1 MLGHYKLRLG
11 DGTVLLVDLDGLNA
25 WLSDGKAVVQAEG
38 SSQWRPLREFLR
50 EEREAAR
57 RRSRQK
63 LRAGEPLPL
72 VYPKPREDVRS
83 DPPPEPPD
91 VPEEPR
97 FAGRPPA
104 VQALADDPAGAA
116 PSPPTPWSPG
126 EEVPVIPFKPLDD
139 EAPVRAAVPPQDS
152 PPPRSRGPEPSLQAF
167 ADDPVA
173 PPSVNRPAPDDSL
186 PPIRLKPLDDGPPAR
201 PAAPSFRASPS
212 PGSLGAAPSLQ
223 ALAEDPGAP
232 ASAWRSAS
240 DDALPPIRLKPLGDE
255 APEPPAA
262 EPGAALVHRLLAAI
276 GTFLSRCLEPLGRLE
291 RGQSLP
297 PAHSQERDAP
307 DLPGLRPREPR
318 KAPPSVNDLPT
329 LRLAD
334 ADEPQEPAD
343 VYEGEDGESPFAV
356 VWLWAQRVVLAM
368 AVVAG
373 GAFVALTRDTWFP
386 EAARLGQ
393 RLFAEID
400 RRART
405 PDPAEA
411 QGRAL
416 QAAVAQ
422 LPHLAPETI
431 RLVLAGSPGGVLE
444 PPEVFSLAAEAEE
457 KGLPALSPGEAEEL
471 KALRR
476 ELVGALRPAERS
488 RVREYERVRSHR
500 ATFPF
505 EDRRVLE
512 LVARG
517 ARALSPTGLARL
529 QELSG
534 RAIARGLAPAADG
547 VSSPGE

>member
-1 MLGHYKLRLG
+1 MLGRYKLRLG
-11 DGTVLLVDLDGLNA
+11 DGTVLLVDLGGLSA
-25 WLSDGKAVVQAEG
+25 WLADGKAMVQAEG

-57 RRSRQK
+57 RQSRQK

-72 VYPKPREDVRS
+72 VYPKPREGDERS
-83 DPPPEPPD
+83 GPPAEPPN
-91 VPEEPR
+91 EPVEPP

-104 VQALADDPAGAA
+104 VQALADDPGGAE
-116 PSPPTPWSPG
+116 PSPPEPWSPSEG
-126 EEVPVIPFKPLDD
+126 IPVIPFKPFDD
-139 EAPVRAAVPPQDS
+139 EAPVRAAAPSRPDS
-152 PPPRSRGPEPSLQAF
+152 PPPRPLGPE
-167 ADDPVA
+167 
-173 PPSVNRPAPDDSL
+173 
-186 PPIRLKPLDDGPPAR
+186 
-201 PAAPSFRASPS
+201 
-212 PGSLGAAPSLQ
+212 PSLQ
-223 ALAEDPGAP
+223 ALAEDPGTP
-232 ASAWRSAS
+232 ASARRSAS
-240 DDALPPIRLKPLGDE
+240 DDALPPIRLKPLDDE
-255 APEPPAA
+255 APEPSAS
-262 EPGAALVHRLLAAI
+262 EPGAAPVDRLLAAF
-276 GTFLSRCLEPLGRLE
+276 GTFLSRCLEPLGRLD
-291 RGQSLP
+291 RGQPPP
-297 PAHSQERDAP
+297 PAIPQERDTA

-318 KAPPSVNDLPT
+318 KAPPSVTDLPT
-329 LRLAD
+329 LRFAD
-334 ADEPQEPAD
+334 ADEPAEAAD

-356 VWLWAQRVVLAM
+356 VWPWAQRLVLTIAL
-368 AVVAG
+368 VAG

-422 LPHLAPETI
+422 LPHLAPESI

-444 PPEVFSLAAEAEE
+444 PSEVFSLAAEAEE
-457 KGLPALSPGEAEEL
+457 RGLPALSPGEADEL
-471 KALRR
+471 KALQR

-488 RVREYERVRSHR
+488 RVREYERARSHR

-505 EDRRVLE
+505 EDRRVLD

-517 ARALSPTGLARL
+517 ARALSSTGLARL

-534 RAIARGLAPAADG
+534 KAIARGLAPAADG
-547 VSSPGE
+547 VSRPGE

>member
-25 WLSDGKAVVQAEG
+25 WLSDGKAMVQAEG

-57 RRSRQK
+57 RQSRPK
-63 LRAGEPLPL
+63 PRAGEPLPL

-83 DPPPEPPD
+83 DPPPEPPN
-91 VPEEPR
+91 VPVEPP
-97 FAGRPPA
+97 FAGRLPA

-116 PSPPTPWSPG
+116 PSPPEPWSPS

-139 EAPVRAAVPPQDS
+139 EAPVRATVPPRDS
-152 PPPRSRGPEPSLQAF
+152 PPPRSRGPEPSLQAL

-173 PPSVNRPAPDDSL
+173 PTPVNRPTPDDSL
-186 PPIRLKPLDDGPPAR
+186 PLIRLKPLDDEPPAR

-212 PGSLGAAPSLQ
+212 AGSLGAPSLQ

-232 ASAWRSAS
+232 ASALRSAS
-240 DDALPPIRLKPLGDE
+240 DDALPPIRLKPLDDE

-262 EPGAALVHRLLAAI
+262 EPGAALVNRLLAAI
-276 GTFLSRCLEPLGRLE
+276 GTFLSRCLEPLGRRD
-291 RGQSLP
+291 RGQPPPSALP
-297 PAHSQERDAP
+297 QERDAP
-307 DLPGLRPREPR
+307 DLPGLRPREPP

-329 LRLAD
+329 LRFAD
-334 ADEPQEPAD
+334 ADEAQEPAD

-356 VWLWAQRVVLAM
+356 VWLWAQRVVLTIAL
-368 AVVAG
+368 VAG

-400 RRART
+400 RRVRT

-431 RLVLAGSPGGVLE
+431 RLVLAGSPGGVLD
-444 PPEVFSLAAEAEE
+444 PPEVFSLAAEAEGR
-457 KGLPALSPGEAEEL
+457 GLAALTPGEVEEL
-471 KALRR
+471 NALRR
-476 ELVGALRPAERS
+476 ELVAALRPAERA
-488 RVREYERVRSHR
+488 RVREYESARGHR
-500 ATFPF
+500 GTFPF

-517 ARALSPTGLARL
+517 ARALPSPGLARL

-534 RAIARGLAPAADG
+534 KAIARGLAPAADG
-547 VSSPGE
+547 VSRPGE